1 MGQIWLL
8 FGLMIGG
15 VAGTLIARRA
25 LTGRLREALARAADS
40 DAEHARMAVR
50 WAAREQDLTRAEGDL
65 RTQLARIGAELDG
78 ERKTSV
84 EKIELLSQARGDLV
98 AQVKQSAGEA
108 LDARGEQLL
117 KTLTAHL
124 ATAQTK
130 SGADLE
136 KRQMA
141 VEQIVAPIKDT
152 LTRMDKTLEKV
163 EVDRQRT
170 HAELSERLRGVVEAE
185 NELRTEAG
193 ALVRALR
200 QPHTRGRW
208 GEMHLR
214 RLTEV
219 AGMSDLCDF
228 TEQAHVDSDGRV
240 LRPDMVVHL
249 PGNRDIVVDSKVP
262 LAPYLD
268 ACEATDDAARA
279 AQMTL
284 YARGLRAHVKRLASK
299 SYASQ
304 FDSAP
309 DFVVLYLPGEHFF
322 SAAVE
327 TDPAMIEDALHDCVL
342 IATPTTLLVMLKT
355 VAHTWQQERVT
366 QEAQAIAGLGRQLYE
381 RLVAHLA
388 HVDLTSKRLNSA
400 VDAQNKAV
408 ASLESMVLP
417 TARRFPDL
425 GVVAID
431 KQLPSPRLVNQ
442 TAREVQAREVAG
454 TDHESPQ
461 LPSSVEE
468 NRDAA
473 VVAAR
478 QLRSPGSLPGTEAFR
493 LSSR

>member
-1 MGQIWLL
+1 MMGPIWLL
-8 FGLMIGG
+8 LGLAVGG
-15 VAGTLIARRA
+15 TVGALIVRRA
-25 LTGRLREALARAADS
+25 LTRRLAELLMRVADGDVEQAR
-40 DAEHARMAVR
+40 V
-50 WAAREQDLTRAEGDL
+50 AARCSALERDLLRAEGDL
-65 RTQLARIGAELDG
+65 NTSVGRLQVELDG
-78 ERKTSV
+78 ERKASA
-84 EKIELLSQARGDLV
+84 EKIGLLTQAREDLV

-108 LDARGEQLL
+108 LDARAEQLL
-117 KTLTAHL
+117 KTLEAHL

-136 KRQMA
+136 KRQKA
-141 VEQIVAPIKDT
+141 VEQVVAPIKDT

-163 EVDRQRT
+163 ELDRRRT
-170 HAELSERLRGVVEAE
+170 HAELSERLRGVVQAE

-228 TEQAHVDSDGRV
+228 TEQAHVDDDGGV
-240 LRPDMVVHL
+240 VRPDMVVHL
-249 PGNRDIVVDSKVP
+249 PGDKDIVVDSKAP

-279 AQMTL
+279 AHMKL

-299 SYASQ
+299 NYASQ
-304 FDSAP
+304 FESTP

-327 TDPAMIEDALHDCVL
+327 TDPALIEDALRGCVL

-355 VAHTWQQERVT
+355 VAHTWQQEKVA

-381 RLVAHLA
+381 RLITYLT
-388 HVDLTSKRLNSA
+388 HVDVVGKRLNSS
-400 VDAQNKAV
+400 VDAHNKAV
-408 ASLESMVLP
+408 ASLEGMVLP
-417 TARRFPDL
+417 AARRFPDL
-425 GVVAID
+425 GAVAID
-431 KQLPSPRLVNQ
+431 KQLPSPRLVSS
-442 TAREVQAREVAG
+442 TAREVQARELASPE
-454 TDHESPQ
+454 HEAPQ
-461 LPSSVEE
+461 LPSPAGEKR
-468 NRDAA
+468 NAA
-473 VVAAR
+473 
-478 QLRSPGSLPGTEAFR
+478 
-493 LSSR
+493 